1 MKMKIKTFIALL
13 SAILIL
19 FGAQF
24 RGFSQEADTISSCRP
39 GFYAGF
45 SIGVSQSHL
54 VNEGI
59 SAVSKQI
66 SNPMNTFS
74 GSADI
79 GYYFSKYFGLSTGF
93 GLSSCN
99 NEVTLNTYQSNFS
112 AIDSESEAYQRQV
125 TGTGIREQ
133 EKVTFLTV
141 PVYLNFRI
149 PLNKTVGLFL
159 QTGIAIAVPLVKKF
173 SSSGIFTYK
182 GYYPA
187 YNVLLENLPSYGFP
201 ANVNSV
207 SNGRL
212 ELNPV
217 NLNAVAVA
225 GFDFFVQKKIQ
236 FALAASYI
244 QSVSSISA
252 YTSPDKFQL
261 SSDAGQINSLIGAST
276 KSTIQSIGM
285 NLSLRYFF

>member
-24 RGFSQEADTISSCRP
+24 SGFSQEADTITSCRP

-45 SIGVSQSHL
+45 SLGAAQSHL
-54 VNEGI
+54 VNDGI
-59 SAVSKQI
+59 SAVSNQI
-66 SNPMNTFS
+66 SNPMNALS
-74 GSADI
+74 GSAEF
-79 GYYFSKYFGLSTGF
+79 GYYFSKYFGLSTGI

-99 NEVTLNTYQSNFS
+99 SEVTLNTYQSNFN
-112 AIDSESEAYQRQV
+112 AVDSESEAYQRQV

-133 EKVTFLTV
+133 EKITFLTV
-141 PVYLNFRI
+141 PVCLNFRI
-149 PLNKTVGLFL
+149 PLNKTVGLFM
-159 QTGIAIAVPLVKKF
+159 QTGVAIAVPLVKNYI
-173 SSSGIFTYK
+173 SSGIFSYK

-187 YNVLLENLPSYGFP
+187 YNVLLENLPAYGFP

-207 SNGRL
+207 TKGRL
-212 ELNPV
+212 ELKPV
-217 NLNAVAVA
+217 NVNAVVNA

-236 FALAASYI
+236 FALAVSYN
-244 QSVSSISA
+244 QSLSTISA

-276 KSTIQSIGM
+276 KSTAQSIGM
-285 NLSLRYFF
+285 NLTLRYFF